1 MQDSQTQAFAGKVLV
16 LSGGVGGAKLVHGL
30 ANTLGADQLTVV
42 ANTADDFDHWG
53 LRICPDIDSITY
65 ALAGINDEKR
75 GWGLKDESWRTM
87 VAMRRLSGE
96 DWFQLGDQDI
106 ATHLYRS
113 MRLRNGD
120 SLTDITADIA
130 QRLGVTTRL
139 LPMSDD
145 VVATRVYSDRGEY
158 EFQHYFVRE
167 RCEPKVER
175 IEFIGIDTARL
186 SPLVK
191 DSIADPE
198 LSAIILS
205 PSNPFLSIDPI
216 LSLEDCRKLLKNR
229 GVPII
234 AVSPIISGRAVKGP
248 AAKLME
254 ELNMPTS
261 AHGVAEYYGD
271 LLDGFVFDELDAAE
285 LDVIRNTGINC
296 RLEQTLMTDMA
307 SKEHLAR
314 VVLEFARDLKR

>member
-1 MQDSQTQAFAGKVLV
+1 MQDSQSCHFDGKVLI

-30 ANTLGADQLTVV
+30 AEVLPTEQLSVV
-42 ANTADDFDHWG
+42 ANTADDFNHWG
-53 LRICPDIDSITY
+53 LRICPDINSITY
-65 ALAGINDEKR
+65 ALGGINDEAR

-113 MRLRNGD
+113 MRLNQGD
-120 SLTDITADIA
+120 SLTQITGDIA
-130 QRLGVTTRL
+130 RRLGVETHL

-145 VVATRVYSDRGEY
+145 TVATRVYTDRGEL

-175 IEFIGIDTARL
+175 IEFVGIESARL
-186 SPLVK
+186 NPRVREC
-191 DSIADPE
+191 IADPD
-198 LSAIILS
+198 LSAVILA

-216 LSLEDCRKLLKNR
+216 LNLEDCRSLLKAR
-229 GVPII
+229 GVPIV

-261 AHGVAEYYGD
+261 AQAVAAYYRD
-271 LLDGFVFDELDAAE
+271 LLTGFVFDEADAAE
-285 LDVIRNTGINC
+285 GDAVRSTGVNC
-296 RLEQTLMTDMA
+296 LLEQTRMTDLS
-307 SKEHLAR
+307 SKQHLAKA
-314 VVLEFARDLKR
+314 VLNFASSLKR

>member
-1 MQDSQTQAFAGKVLV
+1 MQPSQSFQFDGKVLV

-30 ANTLGADQLTVV
+30 ARTLPVDQLTVV
-42 ANTADDFDHWG
+42 ANTADDFNHWG

-65 ALAGINDEKR
+65 ALAGINDEVR

-106 ATHLYRS
+106 ATHLYRT
-113 MRLRNGD
+113 MRLNDGD
-120 SLTDITADIA
+120 SLTQICSDIA
-130 QRLGVTTRL
+130 RRLGVETRL
-139 LPMSDD
+139 LPMTDD
-145 VVATRVYSDRGEY
+145 TVATRVYSDRGEF

-175 IEFIGIDTARL
+175 IEFVGIESATL
-186 SPLVK
+186 SPQVR
-191 DSIADPE
+191 DSIADPA
-198 LSAIILS
+198 LRAIIIS

-216 LSLEDCRKLLKNR
+216 LHLEDCRALLKAR
-229 GVPII
+229 GLPVV

-261 AHGVAEYYGD
+261 AHAVAEYYGD
-271 LLDGFVFDELDAAE
+271 LLSGFVFDQADAAE
-285 LDVIRNTGINC
+285 WESVSSTGVEC
-296 RLEQTLMTDMA
+296 LMEQTRMTDLA

-314 VVLEFARDLKR
+314 AVLEFVAALAP